1 MPMRELAQVA
11 NSKRSKSKWSMD
23 ELREQEAKLE
33 SRIFVC
39 MEKEVPVGGSC
50 WSLIGGKDVAIEKLR
65 ELLSSLRAIPLVN
78 S

>member
-1 MPMRELAQVA
+1 MPMRELTQVA

-23 ELREQEAKLE
+23 ELRDQEAKLE

-50 WSLIGGKDVAIEKLR
+50 
-65 ELLSSLRAIPLVN
+65 
-78 S
+78 